1 MTETETETETVPRRA
16 LFVDDELA
24 VLEMYRKLF
33 DGGDEVSELELRLR
47 EIEQRLAGRRSDR
60 PRPPPLEAVFHAQA
74 EEAVEA
80 VRRAMR
86 DQAPFCVAFLDV
98 RMPPGPDGIWAAEQI
113 RSLDPDIEIVIVTA
127 YSDVDPA
134 EIARRVPP
142 AEQLLYLQKP
152 FHPHEV
158 RQLFRALA
166 ERWEARRRQRAELR
180 TLQQE
185 LADARQKAMLE
196 EAARKRAESDRPPA
210 PSRMSASP
218 GRLSLAGNLAR
229 GFLVSI
235 SEDGQL
241 LELGAGVERVLAIS
255 ARELR
260 GKAVDAL
267 FARPADAKA
276 VMVALAVQGGLTNH
290 AVRLRAADGVVEA
303 TLSLSPRPGGLPG
316 WEGLVSC
323 AAPAAPPAGAR
334 PSQIPPPPGPEAGR
348 VFDGTLQALLSAV
361 EARDPY
367 TAAHQRRVALL
378 SSAVAQEL
386 GLPRDMVET
395 VGRAGL
401 VHDIGKLSVPAEILG
416 KPGRLSPSE
425 MEVVRGH
432 AQAGYDIL
440 AKIEFDR
447 PIARITLE
455 HHERLDGS
463 GYPRGL
469 RGDSLL
475 LESRVL
481 AVADVVEAMAS
492 HRPYRPALGIDA
504 ALEEVQSHRGT
515 RFEPGAVDACLRL
528 FQSGRFRF

>member
-1 MTETETETETVPRRA
+1 MTEIETETAPRRA

-33 DGGDEVSELELRLR
+33 DSGDEVSELELRLR
-47 EIEQRLAGRRSDR
+47 EIELRLAGRRSDR
-60 PRPPPLEAVFHAQA
+60 PRPPPVEAVFHAQA

-80 VRRAMR
+80 VRRALR

-113 RSLDPDIEIVIVTA
+113 RSLDPDVEIVIVTA

-166 ERWEARRRQRAELR
+166 ERWEARRRQRAEIR

-210 PSRMSASP
+210 SARSAGSP
-218 GRLSLAGNLAR
+218 GRLSLAGGLAR

-235 SEDGQL
+235 SEDGLL
-241 LELGAGVERVLAIS
+241 LELGAGIERVLGIP

-276 VMVALAVQGGLTNH
+276 VMVALAVQGSLSNH

-323 AAPAAPPAGAR
+323 TAAAAAPPAGAR
-334 PSQIPPPPGPEAGR
+334 TSQIPPPGPDHEARR
-348 VFDGTLQALLSAV
+348 VLDGAVQALLSAI

-378 SSAVAQEL
+378 SAAVAQEL
-386 GLPRDMVET
+386 GLPREMIET

-416 KPGRLSPSE
+416 KPGHLSSSE
-425 MEVVRGH
+425 LEVVRGH
-432 AQAGYDIL
+432 AQAGHDIL

-504 ALEEVQSHRGT
+504 ALEEIRSHRGT